1 MYVKKRN
8 VRSNVI
14 LFYICSPI
22 LTEDQEFHAIS
33 SLDLFRILTSEASE
47 SSENFPG
54 TVLEASES
62 SRNFSGMVSEA
73 SESSRNFPGMVS
85 EVSESSKNFSG
96 TVSETS
102 EVSRNFSGMVSE
114 QSEGYSRHILPLSS
128 SIDLDMR
135 VVLTAPLGFS

>member
-14 LFYICSPI
+14 MFYICSPI

-54 TVLEASES
+54 IVP
-62 SRNFSGMVSEA
+62 EA
-73 SESSRNFPGMVS
+73 SESSRNFPEMVS
-85 EVSESSKNFSG
+85 EVSESSRNFSG

-102 EVSRNFSGMVSE
+102 EGSRNFSGMVSE
-114 QSEGYSRHILPLSS
+114 QSGGYSRHILSLSS

>member
-47 SSENFPG
+47 SS
-54 TVLEASES
+54 
-62 SRNFSGMVSEA
+62 RNFSGMVSE
-73 SESSRNFPGMVS
+73 R
-85 EVSESSKNFSG
+85 SG
-96 TVSETS
+96 
-102 EVSRNFSGMVSE
+102 
-114 QSEGYSRHILPLSS
+114 GYSRHILPLSS

>member
-54 TVLEASES
+54 IVPEASES

-73 SESSRNFPGMVS
+73 SESSRNFPEMVS
-85 EVSESSKNFSG
+85 EVS
-96 TVSETS
+96 
-102 EVSRNFSGMVSE
+102 
-114 QSEGYSRHILPLSS
+114 
-128 SIDLDMR
+128 
-135 VVLTAPLGFS
+135 